1 MTNKALLKWQIDMG
15 ADEAIGES
23 PRNYFAAPKTV
34 VTEKIINDERMDEQ
48 EVAATVNSVL
58 GHRLQASPSLA
69 NAGAREL
76 ANKATTLS
84 ELENAV
90 RTFDGCALKKT
101 ASKTV
106 FADGNPAAKIM
117 IIGEAPATDE
127 EMQGIPFCGASGA
140 LLDKMLAAIGLDRT
154 QAYLT
159 NTVFWRPPGNR
170 QPSMEETSICLP
182 FVEKHIALVAPKL
195 LLLAGGTATN
205 ALLGRAEAMS
215 RLRGKTYQYQNE
227 YLQAPIQTIV
237 TYAPSYL
244 LLQPT
249 QKRAAWQD
257 LLMAQALLAHH

>member
-23 PRNYFAAPKTV
+23 PRNYFAAPKMV
-34 VTEKIINDERMDEQ
+34 VTEKIISDDRINEQ
-48 EVAATVNSVL
+48 EVAAVVNSVL

-69 NAGAREL
+69 NAGAREC

-84 ELENAV
+84 ELEDAV
-90 RTFDGCALKKT
+90 RAFDGCALKKT

-159 NTVFWRPPGNR
+159 NSVFWRPPGNR
-170 QPSMEETSICLP
+170 QPSMEETTVCLP
-182 FVEKHIALVAPKL
+182 FVEKHIALAAPQL
-195 LLLAGGTATN
+195 LLLMGGTATN

-215 RLRGKTYQYQNE
+215 RLRGKTYQYQNN
-227 YLQAPIQTIV
+227 YLPAPIQTMV

-244 LLQPT
+244 LQQPT

-257 LLMAQALLAHH
+257 LLMVQQLLGN